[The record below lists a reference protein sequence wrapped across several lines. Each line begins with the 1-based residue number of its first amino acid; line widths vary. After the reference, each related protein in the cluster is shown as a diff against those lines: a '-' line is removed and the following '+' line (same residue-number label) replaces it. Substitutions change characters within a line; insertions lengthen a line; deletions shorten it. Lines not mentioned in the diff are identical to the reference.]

1 MSDTTALFRRLY
13 AAFNARD
20 LERVL
25 ETLDPDVEWANGRD
39 GGVVVGRAAVRDHWT
54 GQFATTNPKVEPLL
68 VSQEADGRTADLV
81 LFDGRPAPTRGL
93 RQTQAGLKVEWPRQ
107 RLGFTVEGFA
117 LRQFDTLQDSSRLGG
132 NGFFALPGRDV
143 DGLEAELA
151 GRPLP
156 WLDLRFGLTLM
167 RAHDTAPVPDTT
179 TPRGVEVPGV
189 GVPARSLQLLARCV
203 LPTDGEATHAVGT
216 VFQAY
221 SRRWAVAPDP
231 FNNTRGLQ
239 LPGGARLDL
248 SWTRSAGPWSLGLA
262 VQNVFDRVLY
272 SGQAAPDYIPLEPQR
287 RWVLSARYAN

>member
-1 MSDTTALFRRLY
+1 M
-13 AAFNARD
+13 
-20 LERVL
+20 RVL
-25 ETLDPDVEWANGRD
+25 ESSHSAIAASRSASGQGTISIRSSGSASKSPTGSSPRATNSDA
-39 GGVVVGRAAVRDHWT
+39 GVLYQFTPTFSAYVGH
-54 GQFATTNPKVEPLL
+54 QY
-68 VSQEADGRTADLV
+68 SQEADGRTADLV